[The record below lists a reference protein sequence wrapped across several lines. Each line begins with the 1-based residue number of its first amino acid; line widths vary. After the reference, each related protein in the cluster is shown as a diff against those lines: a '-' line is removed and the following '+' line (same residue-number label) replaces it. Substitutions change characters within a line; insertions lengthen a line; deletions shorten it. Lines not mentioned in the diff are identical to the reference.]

1 MGQIT
6 TLNLLVQSFTV
17 AESLLF
23 YFIVMV
29 LGVKNAFT
37 LPPILR
43 ETNTS
48 ALFKSSQ

>member
-1 MGQIT
+1 MGKIT

-23 YFIVMV
+23 CFIVMV
-29 LGVKNAFT
+29 LGVKNSFT

-43 ETNTS
+43 ETNTP